1 MATFSIRLPD
11 ELEQNLDEE
20 ARRADRKRADIVREA
35 ITEYLARKERERFM
49 AELVEEVGR
58 AYADPEIRRDAQT
71 IAEEAADD
79 GLDAILTEER
89 AAGIDPDE
97 KWWR

>member
-11 ELEQNLDEE
+11 ELEQHLDEE
-20 ARRADRKRADIVREA
+20 ARRADRKRADVVREA

-49 AELVEEVGR
+49 AELVEEVDR
-58 AYADPEIRRDAQT
+58 AYADPEIHRDALT

-79 GLDAILTEER
+79 GLDAIIVEER

>member
-11 ELEQNLDEE
+11 DLERNLDEE
-20 ARRADRKRADIVREA
+20 VSRVGRKRADVVREA
-35 ITEYLARKERERFM
+35 ITEYLDRKARERFIAEMVDGARALATDTQSRREALQM
-49 AELVEEVGR
+49 AEDTL
-58 AYADPEIRRDAQT
+58 
-71 IAEEAADD
+71 DD
-79 GLDAILTEER
+79 GLDAIIEDER